1 MHDDDQQNVPMSDD
15 TEEVADEPKED
26 ELVDAGD
33 EPEDD
38 DAM

>member
-1 MHDDDQQNVPMSDD
+1 MDQDDQQNVPMSEE
-15 TEEVADEPKED
+15 TEEPKED
-26 ELVDAGD
+26 EAVEVGD